1 MGEDAL
7 GALGALGAMEAL
19 RASIECMFPKEA
31 AVATARLASCGFDE
45 SAHIIWLE
53 EFGRTTTM
61 AIAAQDDQ
69 TVDAHLGFMSQ
80 QWARGG
86 ESVRSA
92 IDVAYVEPL
101 LSGLKID
108 RQRWAWARMPAH
120 LKKLYTA
127 MWGEPRFK

>member
-1 MGEDAL
+1 M
-7 GALGALGAMEAL
+7 
-19 RASIECMFPKEA
+19 
-31 AVATARLASCGFDE
+31 ATERLASCGFDE

-53 EFGRTTTM
+53 EFGRTTTK
-61 AIAAQDDQ
+61 AISALDEQ

-120 LKKLYTA
+120 LKKLYIA
-127 MWGEPRFK
+127 MWGEPRFN